1 MMTKEEHVQ
10 RLLQDPI
17 YAIIGNA
24 ELSLGRDTLTIAKE
38 ALAAGVTIIQYR
50 EKHKTWR
57 EKYEE
62 AREIARLC
70 HEKGAT
76 FIMNDSTDLAIACGA
91 DGIHVGQDD
100 APAHIVR
107 QLAGSNVFIGVST
120 NTIEEMKE
128 AKNDGADYVGFG
140 PMFPTSSKKD
150 ADAVVTNEAKDFA
163 LHQFSLPVVTIGG
176 ISLANIRSLYDE
188 GFRSFAMIS
197 AIVGKENIAEA
208 VQELRDALK

>member
-1 MMTKEEHVQ
+1 MTKEEHVQ
-10 RLLQDPI
+10 RLLQDPV
-17 YAIIGNA
+17 YAIMGNA
-24 ELSLGRDTLTIAKE
+24 ELSLGRDNVTVATEL
-38 ALAAGVTIIQYR
+38 LAAGVKIIQYR

-62 AREIARLC
+62 AREISRLC
-70 HEKGAT
+70 HEKDAT

-100 APAHIVR
+100 APAHVVR
-107 QLAGSNVFIGVST
+107 QLAGPNVFIGVST

-128 AKNDGADYVGFG
+128 AKKDGADYVGFG

-150 ADAVVTNEAKDFA
+150 ADEVVTKEAKEFA

-176 ISLANIRSLYDE
+176 ISLANIRSLYEE

-197 AIVGKENIAEA
+197 AIVGKEHIAEA
-208 VQELRDALK
+208 VQELRHALR

>member
-1 MMTKEEHVQ
+1 MTKEEHVQ
-10 RLLQDPI
+10 RLLQDPV
-17 YAIIGNA
+17 YAIMGNA
-24 ELSLGRDTLTIAKE
+24 ELSLGRDNVAVANEL
-38 ALAAGVTIIQYR
+38 LAAGVKIIQYR

-62 AREIARLC
+62 AREIARRC

-100 APAHIVR
+100 APAHVVR
-107 QLAGSNVFIGVST
+107 QLAGPDVFIGVST

-128 AKNDGADYVGFG
+128 AQADGADYVGFG

-150 ADAVVTNEAKDFA
+150 ADEVVTKEAKEFA

-197 AIVGKENIAEA
+197 AIVGKEHIAEA
-208 VQELRDALK
+208 VQELRHTLK

>member
-1 MMTKEEHVQ
+1 MTKEEHVQ
-10 RLLQDPI
+10 RLLQDPV
-17 YAIIGNA
+17 YAIMGNA
-24 ELSLGRDTLTIAKE
+24 ELSLGRDNITIAKE
-38 ALAAGVTIIQYR
+38 LLAAHVCIIQYR

-70 HEKGAT
+70 HEQKAT

-100 APAHIVR
+100 APAHVVR
-107 QLAGSNVFIGVST
+107 QLAGPDVFIGVST
-120 NTIEEMKE
+120 NTIEEMKQ
-128 AKNDGADYVGFG
+128 AQQDGADYVGFG
-140 PMFPTSSKKD
+140 PMFPTVSKKD
-150 ADAVVTNEAKDFA
+150 ADEVVTQEAKEFA

-176 ISLANIRSLYDE
+176 ISLSNIRGLYEE

-197 AIVGKENIAEA
+197 AIVGKEDIAKA
-208 VQELRDALK
+208 VQEIRTALHP